1 MSLETNLTMGGTVS
15 MKSVSEILG
24 GTQILIDISYDIQ
37 DCFEEFL
44 SEDHRTFIHMLRVIE
59 SYFPRLEKS
68 AGGIGRRPYENTPI
82 LKAYL
87 AKSFFQIETNSEL
100 RRRLRNDASL
110 RRICGFAGIP
120 SPATFS

>member
-1 MSLETNLTMGGTVS
+1 

-24 GTQILIDISYDIQ
+24 GAQIQLGISYDIQ

-44 SEDHRTFIHMLRVIE
+44 SEDHRTFIYMLRVME
-59 SYFPRLEKS
+59 SHFPRLEKS
-68 AGGIGRRPYENTPI
+68 AGGRGCRPYENTPI

-100 RRRLRNDASL
+100 RNCLRKDTSL
-110 RRICGFAGIP
+110 PRICGFADIP
-120 SPATFS
+120 SPATFSRTPCSSITSG